1 MRRKLKE
8 QKIYSVLLNRFS
20 LLVICLL
27 LVFAENGYTIEIV
40 ITEPPPPDLFLH
52 AENTE
57 EVEVK
62 KSPFIVRTRLV
73 NVDFT
78 LLSKLQENLMEE
90 PDEEHQLVLN
100 VFENLEYT
108 LIIQKN

>member
-20 LLVICLL
+20 LLVIFLL

-62 KSPFIVRTRLV
+62 KSF
-73 NVDFT
+73 F
-78 LLSKLQENLMEE
+78 
-90 PDEEHQLVLN
+90 
-100 VFENLEYT
+100 
-108 LIIQKN
+108 